1 VVVWRLMVRQ
11 RLVSASVK
19 RPYRVVVAKPG
30 LDGHDRGAKVIA
42 RALRDAGFEVI
53 YTGLHQTPEQ
63 VVQAVIQE
71 DADAVG
77 LSLLSGAHL
86 TLVPRIMESLKE
98 QGREDVLV
106 LVGGI
111 IPEADIPVLKE
122 QGVAEV
128 FTPGAPLPAIGA
140 WLAEAL
146 DAREGG

>member
-1 VVVWRLMVRQ
+1 M
-11 RLVSASVK
+11 
-19 RPYRVVVAKPG
+19 AKPG

-86 TLVPRIMESLKE
+86 TLVPKVIDGLRQ
-98 QGREDVLV
+98 QGRADVLV

-111 IPEADIPVLKE
+111 IPETDIPALKDH
-122 QGVAEV
+122 GVAEV
-128 FTPGAPLPAIGA
+128 FTPGAPLPAIGT
-140 WLAEAL
+140 WLADAL
-146 DAREGG
+146 DAREEP